1 MNAALLDAHLH
12 LWDPSARHHQWL
24 DDEPGLRRRFGP
36 EDVDPGRYALAGAI
50 FVQADCRDDEALD
63 EVHWVQTV
71 ARRLVRGIVAYAPV
85 HLGGA
90 AEPQL
95 AALAREPLVVGV
107 RRLLQGGPA
116 AAIVDPELVAGVQ
129 LLAAW
134 GLTFDLCV
142 THDQLPEVAELVA
155 ACPATSFV
163 LDHLG
168 KPPVAARRLD
178 PWRSDLARLAAFPNV
193 TCKLS
198 GLATEA
204 AAGWNNADMRPYL
217 DHALN
222 VFGPSRCMVGSDWP
236 VLTLAGTIERWFDAV
251 LEALEP
257 LPPADRD
264 AVLRATASS
273 VYGVEA

>member
-1 MNAALLDAHLH
+1 MTPTVLDAHLH
-12 LWDPSARHHQWL
+12 LWDPSARHHEWL
-24 DDEPGLRRRFGP
+24 DGAPELRRRFGP
-36 EDVDPGRYALAGAI
+36 EDVDPGRYRLAGAI
-50 FVQADCRDDEALD
+50 FVQADCRDEEALD
-63 EVHWVQTV
+63 EVRWVQSV
-71 ARRLVRGIVAYAPV
+71 ARGLVCGIVAYAPV
-85 HLGGA
+85 HAGPA
-90 AEPQL
+90 AEAQL
-95 AALAREPLVVGV
+95 AALAQEPLVVGV

-116 AAIVDPELVAGVQ
+116 AAIVDPGLVAGLH
-129 LLAAW
+129 LLAAR
-134 GLTFDLCV
+134 GLTFDVCV
-142 THDQLPEVAELVA
+142 THDQLPAVARLVA

-204 AAGWNNADMRPYL
+204 AAWSSADMRPYL
-217 DHALN
+217 DHALD

-251 LEALEP
+251 LEALDP
-257 LPPADRD
+257 LRPADRE
-264 AVLRATASS
+264 AVLRGTASS
-273 VYGVEA
+273 VYGVDT